1 MGGIIVR
8 EWDGDIRR
16 REDSYCKKGRERRGG
31 IRGKRVE
38 WERANDDVNPTPMPG
53 TYVQVYAENPELT
66 SDALEEKN

>member
-1 MGGIIVR
+1 M
-8 EWDGDIRR
+8 
-16 REDSYCKKGRERRGG
+16 
-31 IRGKRVE
+31 E